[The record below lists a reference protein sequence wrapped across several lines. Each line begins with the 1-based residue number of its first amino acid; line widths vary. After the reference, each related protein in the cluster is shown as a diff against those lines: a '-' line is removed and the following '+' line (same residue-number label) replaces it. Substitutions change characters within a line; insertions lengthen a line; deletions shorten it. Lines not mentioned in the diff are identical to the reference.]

1 MIHLY
6 GETSISHSSKK
17 INRKMRPR
25 AGSEP
30 DCAKNSGKND

>member
-6 GETSISHSSKK
+6 GEASISHPSKK

-25 AGSEP
+25 AGSGP
-30 DCAKNSGKND
+30 DRAKNSRKND